1 MARTAPQPANP
12 AEPSYVGDE
21 FWGVGGSYLVDPVT
35 GKRTPIDEAKQA
47 VAPAQPA
54 PTPEAS

>member
-1 MARTAPQPANP
+1 MARTAPPPANP

-35 GKRTPIDEAKQA
+35 GKRSLIVEQE
-47 VAPAQPA
+47 PATIQPTN
-54 PTPEAS
+54 PDPEA

>member
-35 GKRTPIDEAKQA
+35 GKRSLIVEQEPATIQPINPDLEA
-47 VAPAQPA
+47 
-54 PTPEAS
+54 

>member
-35 GKRTPIDEAKQA
+35 GKRSLIVEQE
-47 VAPAQPA
+47 PATIQSTNPD
-54 PTPEAS
+54 PEA

>member
-35 GKRTPIDEAKQA
+35 GKLSLIVEQEPATIQPINPDLEA
-47 VAPAQPA
+47 
-54 PTPEAS
+54 

>member
-21 FWGVGGSYLVDPVT
+21 FWGVGGSYLVDPLT
-35 GKRTPIDEAKQA
+35 GKRSLIVEQE
-47 VAPAQPA
+47 PATIQPTN
-54 PTPEAS
+54 PDPEA

>member
-35 GKRTPIDEAKQA
+35 GKRSLIAEQE
-47 VAPAQPA
+47 PATIQP
-54 PTPEAS
+54 TNSDPEA